1 MESLR
6 SVDWASRSFGTTM
19 RASLPLRSHVYVS
32 VMSSTTPVCP
42 STVTTSPRRRGCVTA
57 RTTPAIAL
65 ASTCR
70 EAKPTTAATMADDA
84 STVPARRC
92 RSPNWAT
99 ASVRPTSRSA
109 ATTTRRR
116 KRRRVSA
123 CGLRSTARRASRSTR
138 RAATAR
144 PTVMARTIAAPVIPP
159 VSAARM
165 APGMGADRSRDAGP
179 AAVLLDAMGTLV
191 ELLPPAPRL
200 VAALAAHGVAV
211 AEDEARTAM
220 GAEIAFYRAHLHGA
234 RDAATLAALRRRCAA
249 VLGDALPPAAAALGP
264 DALLEAL
271 LGALRFRAYPE
282 VPGVLRE
289 LRGRGT
295 RLVVVSNWD
304 ASLQEM
310 LRATGLTDLV
320 DGAVASAE
328 LGAAK

>member
-32 VMSSTTPVCP
+32 VMSSPTPVCP
-42 STVTTSPRRRGCVTA
+42 STVTTSPRRRGWVMA
-57 RTTPAIAL
+57 STTPAIAL

-70 EAKPTTAATMADDA
+70 EAKPTTAATIADEA
-84 STVPARRC
+84 RTVLARRC
-92 RSPNWAT
+92 RSPNCAT

-138 RAATAR
+138 RAATAS
-144 PTVMARTIAAPVIPP
+144 PKVMTSTIAAPVIPP
-159 VSAARM
+159 VPAARM

-200 VAALAAHGVAV
+200 VAALAARGAAV
-211 AEDEARTAM
+211 TEDEARAAM
-220 GAEIAFYRAHLHGA
+220 GAEIAFYRVHLHRA
-234 RDAATLAALRRRCAA
+234 RDAEALDALRRRCAV
-249 VLGDALPPAAAALGP
+249 VLRDALPPAAAGLGP
-264 DALLEAL
+264 DALLDAL
-271 LGALRFRAYPE
+271 LAALRFRAFPE
-282 VPGVLRE
+282 VPGVL
-289 LRGRGT
+289 
-295 RLVVVSNWD
+295 
-304 ASLQEM
+304 
-310 LRATGLTDLV
+310 
-320 DGAVASAE
+320 
-328 LGAAK
+328 